1 MADHD
6 LTTRRQLV
14 GKLHRV
20 GIPPEDVTL
29 IAVDKPA
36 TENHRN
42 WATITKLEDETKST
56 DASLADDADLTI
68 AVQADEI
75 LIATMCIFYETTA
88 AADFQ
93 FKFNLTQTEDKFE
106 AFGLTDPH
114 GATLPST
121 FHQDDM
127 TTVTTLLGSGA
138 GQGAVS
144 ASIRLQNGSTAGLF
158 SFQWA
163 QNTSD
168 AGDTTM
174 LAGSCLN
181 YFMVGG

>member
-1 MADHD
+1 MAVQD
-6 LTTRRQLV
+6 TTRRLQLV
-14 GKLHRV
+14 GQLHRV
-20 GIPPEDVTL
+20 GIPPENVTL
-29 IAVDKPA
+29 HAIDKPA

-42 WATITKLEDETKST
+42 WTTITKIADETKTT
-56 DASLADDADLTI
+56 DAVLADDADLTI

-121 FHQDDM
+121 LHQDDM
-127 TTVTTLLGSGA
+127 TTVTSMLGSSA
-138 GQGAVS
+138 GQGAVN

-158 SFQWA
+158 SFPWA
-163 QNTSD
+163 QNTLD
-168 AGDTTM
+168 AGDTAM

-181 YFMVGG
+181 FFTVGG

>member
-68 AVQADEI
+68 AVQADDI
-75 LIATMCIFYETTA
+75 LIATMCIFYNTVA
-88 AADFQ
+88 AADFK
-93 FKFNLTQTEDKFE
+93 FKLNSTGSADAFDCFGYLSAPDSTGITGFDLDSLATTTSILAAGGTQ
-106 AFGLTDPH
+106 
-114 GATLPST
+114 
-121 FHQDDM
+121 
-127 TTVTTLLGSGA
+127 GSIFA
-138 GQGAVS
+138 N
-144 ASIRLQNGSTAGLF
+144 IRLQNGAAGVTF

-163 QNTSD
+163 QDTSD
-168 AGDTTM
+168 AGDTTV
-174 LAGSCLN
+174 LAGSFLE
-181 YFMVGG
+181 YFVIGG